1 MFNPIVYSE
10 VCKIFIESNQEV
22 IGLVYYSHIPTAL
35 LAVLF
40 GGFVFFKSGKIL
52 LGRLLFWLGFLFLAW
67 SFLDVLCWTSADTR
81 VIMFSWSLLGFL
93 YTLIFV
99 VMLYFIYVFFDKKD
113 ISFWKKLLLFS
124 PVVPVMVL
132 TGSRWNLSGF
142 NYSECEAIEGK
153 VFIECY
159 HLFGLFIIIWI
170 LFLTI
175 HRYRRET
182 ERSEKNQI
190 ALVGIGSDLFLFS
203 FFLAG
208 YIASLSDEFLWGIY
222 GLFGMPVFLGFLV
235 LLIVRYKAFNI
246 RMFGAQALVFTLLIL
261 IGSQFFFIR
270 TTTNQILTGATLF
283 FCFIFGYFLIRSVR
297 AEIEQKEELQKMADR
312 LAQSNRRLKEL
323 DQAKSDFISIASH
336 QLRTPLTSVK
346 GFISLIL
353 EGSYGDVTGE
363 IRTALNKVYLS
374 NERLIHLVEDLLNIS
389 RIESGK
395 LQFRVEVCDIG
406 AVVREVVDMFQ
417 LRAQEKE
424 MRVVLSL
431 PKDGLPSIMTDEQKI
446 REILSNIIDNAIKY
460 SEAGTVK
467 VSMAHKDNRVR
478 ISVKDRGVGIDPAD
492 IPFLFQ
498 KFSRGKD
505 IGRLHAN
512 GTGLGLYVGKNLI
525 EALNGS
531 ISVESEGPGKGA
543 TFTIDLP
550 VTSFTKGLPKVGE
563 KKVF

>member
-1 MFNPIVYSE
+1 MLNPVVHSE
-10 VCKIFIESNQEV
+10 VCQDIINSNPDIV
-22 IGLVYYSHIPTAL
+22 GLVYYSHIPTAL
-35 LAVLF
+35 LAIAF
-40 GGFVFFKSGKIL
+40 GWFVFFKGGKGL
-52 LGRLLFWLGFLFLAW
+52 LGRSLLLVGSLFAAW
-67 SFLDVLCWTSADTR
+67 SIFDLIGWLSTDVRW
-81 VIMFSWSLLGFL
+81 IMFSWAMLGFL
-93 YTLIFV
+93 YMGVFSMT
-99 VMLYFIYVFFDKKD
+99 LYFVYVFFDKKD
-113 ISFWKKLLLFS
+113 ISLWKKFLFFC
-124 PVVPVMVL
+124 PIVPVMVL

-142 NYSECEAIEGK
+142 NYSGCEAIEGK
-153 VFIECY
+153 VFTEYY
-159 HLFGLFIIIWI
+159 HLFGLFIIVWI
-170 LFLTI
+170 FFLTI

-190 ALVGIGSDLFLFS
+190 ALVGVGANLFLFS

-283 FCFIFGYFLIRSVR
+283 FCLIFGYFLIRSVR

-431 PKDGLPSIMTDEQKI
+431 PKDGLPSIMTDEQKV

-467 VSMAHKDNRVR
+467 VSMVHKDNRVR
-478 ISVKDRGVGIDPAD
+478 ISVKDKGVGIDPAD

-512 GTGLGLYVGKNLI
+512 GAGLGLYVGKNLI